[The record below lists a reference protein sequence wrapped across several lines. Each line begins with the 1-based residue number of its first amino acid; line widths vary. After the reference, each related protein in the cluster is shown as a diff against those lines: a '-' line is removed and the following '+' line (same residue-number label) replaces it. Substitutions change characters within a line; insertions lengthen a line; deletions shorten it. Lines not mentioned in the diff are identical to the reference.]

1 MPTRVRSRALR
12 AEDVPPGSCVK
23 GMLEGREV
31 AIFNVDGQ
39 FYATQN
45 DCTHLGG
52 PLCEGSLAGE
62 VVTCPWHGS
71 QFNVRTGEV
80 VMDPAEEPIETF
92 PVEVR
97 DGLLALSSKA

>member
-1 MPTRVRSRALR
+1 MVSAGRRRALR
-12 AEDVPPGSCVK
+12 ADEIAPGTCMTATAGGK
-23 GMLEGREV
+23 EV

-39 FYATQN
+39 FYATQPN
-45 DCTHLGG
+45 CTHMGG

-80 VMDPAEEPIETF
+80 VMDPAEEPIATY
-92 PVEVR
+92 PVEVK
-97 DGLLALSSKA
+97 DGVLVVG